1 MCIIYTHDAI
11 ARQPRPAPAWL
22 RIEGMRSALLV
33 YDHVA
38 RTVDHFTDRGWRRA
52 FGWLGAFVAYYSFIY
67 APGHGI
73 PVDTGGVN
81 IFLSMVTATFVS
93 RGVEKLARER
103 GVASP
108 TGGLVNNEALA

>member
-1 MCIIYTHDAI
+1 
-11 ARQPRPAPAWL
+11 
-22 RIEGMRSALLV
+22 MRALAV
-33 YDHVA
+33 YHHAVHA
-38 RTVDHFTDRGWRRA
+38 VDKFTDRGWRRA
-52 FGWLGAFVAYYSFIY
+52 FGWLGAGVAYYSFIY

-73 PVDTGGVN
+73 AVDTGGVN

-103 GVASP
+103 NTPSP